1 MKEILEE
8 IRIFVFGKEKT
19 LTKTII
25 NWGFILLLIA
35 GFTEY
40 GIDHNGDMSGLLKKE
55 TWETTPSKT
64 ENFSNGTKKK
74 VYLRT
79 LGQVENDYI
88 SKTKKI
94 ITEKFNVDVVLIDN
108 IEPKKEMFVKDG
120 FIGNEKV
127 MKFLPKNGKT
137 ITIVGYKILAED
149 NGKKLGGYTYGLNIL
164 VSSKCRFFDKAL
176 VHEYGHS
183 MFLSHCENQ
192 DCVMSTNTKTGT
204 NFCQNCKNTIG
215 L

>member
-1 MKEILEE
+1 MKEIFEE
-8 IRIFVFGKEKT
+8 IRIFVFGKERT

-55 TWETTPSKT
+55 TWETNSPKT
-64 ENFSNGTKKK
+64 ENLKGVSNKK

-79 LGQVENDYI
+79 LGYVDEYYI
-88 SKTKKI
+88 IKTKKI
-94 ITEKFNVDVVLIDN
+94 ISEKFGVEVEIIEKVDPN
-108 IEPKKEMFVKDG
+108 PEMFVKEG
-120 FIGNEKV
+120 FTGSDRLL
-127 MKFLPKNGKT
+127 KFLPIKGKT
-137 ITIVGYKILAED
+137 ITLVGYKILAD
-149 NGKKLGGYTYGLNIL
+149 DDGKKLGGFQNGLNIL
-164 VSSKCRFFDKAL
+164 VSTKINFFEKAL

-183 MFLSHCENQ
+183 LFLNHCQ
-192 DCVMSTNTKTGT
+192 DKTCVMSTNRKTGT
-204 NFCQNCKNTIG
+204 NFCKNCKNTIG